1 MRLFYIICLVV
12 GVLFPRF
19 AGGQE
24 VNTIRSL
31 YDDEINSVGRYKYSY
46 PARSDSRIIETA
58 DERYSGVYAL
68 EITLDF
74 KDFSGV
80 AVGNFPP
87 VDLDKYRFAG
97 ALEFRV
103 KGCSGSEKILVAL
116 LDLSA
121 GGDRKTETV
130 VKLAK
135 YLKMSRDWQK
145 VIIPIS
151 DFPETG
157 QYWDG
162 ERMIH
167 HPVDWSRITEIKF
180 AVEPYYNEETIKF
193 FVDDIKLVKTFGLL

>member
-1 MRLFYIICLVV
+1 MKFLHVIFLVI
-12 GVLFPRF
+12 GILFPRF
-19 AGGQE
+19 ADGQE
-24 VNTIRSL
+24 VNTIRNL
-31 YDDEINSVGRYKYSY
+31 YDEEINSVGRYKYSY
-46 PARSDSRIIETA
+46 PARSDSGIIETA
-58 DERYSGVYAL
+58 DEKYSGIYAL
-68 EITLDF
+68 KITLDF
-74 KDFSGV
+74 KDFSGA

-97 ALEFRV
+97 ALEFWV
-103 KGCSGSEKILVAL
+103 KGGNGSEKILVAL

-121 GGDRKTETV
+121 EGDRKTETV

-135 YLKMSRDWQK
+135 YLKISRDWQK

-151 DFPETG
+151 DFPDTG

-167 HPVDWSRITEIKF
+167 HPVDWSRITEVKF